1 MSDLIF
7 LAGGES
13 VERYGT
19 VVWKQSTAQDNAA
32 TFTRSGTV
40 GTYIGGSGYLLNT
53 DADIPRVQWLDR
65 DEDGDTDTAYLNLE
79 SAHTNV
85 VGEDNISTQWTDAGT
100 STTVTTGVADP
111 ANGTGAYSIVGP
123 ATANSGRYRA
133 VTFTASN
140 PRVATFVVKE
150 HTHPSSGNQVLGIY
164 DSTAA
169 AWRLKLD
176 ITAWSS
182 GKPTITATTGTHIG
196 THYIGQ
202 GFWAVYGRTT
212 SVTHGNTHR
221 AQVYSNEAASAGTIT
236 VYKVNVFDTKTPLFS
251 VLDASQALNAETWYA
266 DFVQPPC
273 EMTVYVKGIEHGS
286 VDSGSNAGL
295 VHIGNA
301 ANSGARFRI
310 DSTTSS
316 SGYRAVHHNGTDIVT
331 ATASGTITPGQEY
344 ELRAVLSADGS
355 VAIGQSIAGAA
366 ETVSTGTTAN
376 AMPTAWANPRI
387 YLNSRG
393 TNDRAVALIRS
404 VKVARG
410 TKSMREMRSL

>member
-1 MSDLIF
+1 MSDLLF

-79 SAHTNV
+79 SAHTNL
-85 VGEDNISTQWTDAGT
+85 VGGDNISTEWTDGGT

-123 ATANSGRYRA
+123 ATVNSRRYQA
-133 VTFTASN
+133 VSFTASN

-150 HTHPSSGNQVLGIY
+150 HTHPSSGNQVVGIY

-196 THYIGQ
+196 THYVGQ

-212 SVTHGNTHR
+212 SVTHTNTNR
-221 AQVYSNEAASAGTIT
+221 AQIYSNEAASAGTIT
-236 VYKVNVFDTKTPLFS
+236 VYRVNVFDTKTPLFS

-355 VAIGQSIAGAA
+355 VAIGQSIAGAT
-366 ETVSTGTTAN
+366 ETVVTDTTAN

-393 TNDRAVALIRS
+393 TSDRAVALIRS

>member
-1 MSDLIF
+1 MSDLLF

-79 SAHTNV
+79 SGHTNL
-85 VGEDNISTQWTDAGT
+85 VGNDNISTGWTDGGT

-123 ATANSGRYRA
+123 ATANSGRYQA
-133 VTFTASN
+133 MSFTASS
-140 PRVATFVVKE
+140 PRCATFVVKE

-182 GKPTITATTGTHIG
+182 GKPTITATTGTHLG
-196 THYIGQ
+196 THYVGQ

-212 SVTHGNTHR
+212 SVTHTNTNR
-221 AQVYSNEAASAGTIT
+221 AQIYSNEAASAGTIT
-236 VYKVNVFDTKTPLFS
+236 VYRVNVFDSKMPLFS
-251 VLDASQALNAETWYA
+251 VLDASQVLNAETWYA

-273 EMTVYVKGIEHGS
+273 EMTVYVKGIEHGAA
-286 VDSGSNAGL
+286 DSGIAMGL

-301 ANSGARFRI
+301 ANTGARFAI
-310 DSTTSS
+310 QSTSS
-316 SGYRAVHHNGTDIVT
+316 VGTYRVSHDNGTDSVVKN
-331 ATASGTITPGQEY
+331 ASSAITPGQEY

-355 VAIGQSIAGAA
+355 VAIGQSIAGAT
-366 ETVSTGTTAN
+366 ETVETSTTAN
-376 AMPTAWANPRI
+376 TLPTAWSDTRLYINT
-387 YLNSRG
+387 RG
-393 TNDRAVALIRS
+393 TASRAVSLIRS